1 MNTTKTPKTRLAL
14 VAALAISLSAPAY
27 AAPQGAHRGNDRSH
41 HGAPQQHRSS
51 GSGAGAAVL
60 ITALFGLT
68 ALAVAASDRQVV
80 AQPAAAPYY
89 PPQYAPAPPP
99 PPAQV
104 MEPGPPGNWYLCP
117 DNNIYYPYVQQCVS
131 GWQAVRPVP
140 LVPPHN

>member
-27 AAPQGAHRGNDRSH
+27 AAPQGRHRGADRSH
-41 HGAPQQHRSS
+41 HSAPQHNSS
-51 GSGAGAAVL
+51 SGAGAALL

-68 ALAVAASDRQVV
+68 ALAVAASDRQDA
-80 AQPAAAPYY
+80 AQPVGVPAY
-89 PPQYAPAPPP
+89 PPGYAPAPPP
-99 PPAQV
+99 PPAAV

-131 GWQAVRPVP
+131 AWQAVRPVP
-140 LVPPHN
+140 LVPPRY